1 MAALQKT
8 FSGDLTQFIAGKIY
22 AEVKKYDDERRAREA
37 DRKVVNAQKELLKE
51 DDKDL
56 PIVVDDDVKG
66 SVSRIFGRLSADVV
80 ATEGKVDDVSA
91 KITTV
96 ASAMVDQQKLIINQN
111 AMLEE
116 KFSIMLDLL
125 GGGDGSLH
133 GISTGGGGRIGGSGK
148 LIGVG
153 RNTGDWM
160 TGVFGK
166 ALLSKAGRRLWR
178 SKLLQRPRVAT
189 KMIRRATGKFAKR
202 TITNITKRVGM
213 KSATKVLTRSLGK
226 AFGKKVPLIGFALG
240 MGYAAERLKEG
251 DWFGAGLEFL
261 SGAIS
266 TFPGKGTL
274 VSLGLD
280 AILLERD
287 LKQSADFN
295 KGYEAGYKEGK
306 KSSPYM
312 QGGSRTIQGY
322 ESGTPGTDVMGS
334 IERAGQ
340 ILVSSVIPVAT
351 LTGALPAVRAAITDK
366 NLDYDI
372 VRLQAPSGMEINR
385 GSKLVANE
393 PIVKEEDIA
402 MVPEKLAKKPVVESQ
417 QIIDENT
424 DSDDSQ
430 EIVEDPSKNKKAW
443 WDPLGVFTGKED
455 TNNNDSITP
464 TETKMGG
471 DTGGPGPIVGR
482 VGTTG
487 SSTGPHIHIER
498 GDGYQRPR
506 EGDPNSWKIPQHV
519 WDNVLVN
526 GKSLGSFPLS
536 SDPGDRTNPVTGQQ
550 NKFHAGY
557 DIPFEEGSPITLTGG
572 LKLIEYDAGYN
583 AGFGN
588 SLIIQD
594 TDGQKY
600 LLGHLISGPEVE
612 PSKGGGTLNVT
623 TEELNVTPPPLPPL
637 PPVDVTMKSR
647 RILDASSLMEDIE
660 EPSSQQPVVILNNV
674 NTSSQVTVFP
684 RKSKSTNN
692 LTEEYR
698 FLSLGQA

>member
-8 FSGDLTQFIAGKIY
+8 FSGDLTQSIAGKIY

-91 KITTV
+91 KITNV

-125 GGGDGSLH
+125 GGGDGSTY
-133 GISTGGGGRIGGSGK
+133 GTSVGGGGVGAGSGRFAAS
-148 LIGVG
+148 G
-153 RNTGDWM
+153 RNTGDWVAGM
-160 TGVFGK
+160 FGK
-166 ALLSKAGRRLWR
+166 HLMMKAFKRVWK
-178 SKLLQRPRVAT
+178 SKLLQRPRVAA
-189 KMIRRATGKFAKR
+189 KLAKRGAKKFASKGVQKLGSKLAQK
-202 TITNITKRVGM
+202 TGTKAITKI
-213 KSATKVLTRSLGK
+213 LGK
-226 AFGKKVPLIGFALG
+226 GVGKTVAKKVPGLSLLMGAGF
-240 MGYAAERLKEG
+240 AAERFKDG
-251 DWFGAGLEFL
+251 DLIGGTMELL
-261 SGAIS
+261 SGGLS
-266 TFPGKGTL
+266 TFLPGWGTAGSL
-274 VSLGLD
+274 VID
-280 AILLERD
+280 AMLIGRD
-287 LKQSADFN
+287 IEKSMDFN
-295 KGYEAGYKEGK
+295 KGYQAGLKDGGGY
-306 KSSPYM
+306 S
-312 QGGSRTIQGY
+312 GGSRTIAGY

-334 IERAGQ
+334 IKRAGQ

-351 LTGALPAVRAAITDK
+351 LFGGPALASVTKEITDK

-372 VRLQAPSGMEINR
+372 IRLQAPSGIEINR
-385 GSKLVANE
+385 GSKLVAKE

-402 MVPEKLAKKPVVESQ
+402 MVPEKKPVDESESQ

-424 DSDDSQ
+424 DSP
-430 EIVEDPSKNKKAW
+430 ETVEEPSKNKKAW

-455 TNNNDSITP
+455 TTNNNDSITP

-526 GKSLGSFPLS
+526 GKPLGSFPLS
-536 SDPGDRTNPVTGQQ
+536 SDPGERTNPVTGQE

-572 LKLIEYDAGYN
+572 LKLIEYDTGYN

-623 TEELNVTPPPLPPL
+623 TEELNVTPPSLPPL

-684 RKSKSTNN
+684 RKSGSTNN
-692 LTEEYR
+692 LTDEYR
-698 FLSLGQA
+698 FLTLGQA